1 MNSYLLIILLFLL
14 FLFCHNKQENYKNM
28 NIQTYEKNQPRKN
41 KPDSKQFY
49 ACRQEVES
57 SPGYPFERYP
67 NSNYRIKLNEVNAPL
82 KGAFSAFLDVHKI
95 RNYDHFYHS
104 PICEDDPGKE
114 SYDFNT
120 NIDSAFRLI
129 PGAFPEEDINEIYSE
144 ELEKDS
150 HDLRNPYYIYSD
162 PEYIQNKIIYDDKI
176 QDIFLRIKLQQPKH
190 HEDDRHLI
198 HDHQYDGTHD

>member
-1 MNSYLLIILLFLL
+1 MNSYLLIILLFFL
-14 FLFCHNKQENYKNM
+14 FIFCHNKQENYKNM